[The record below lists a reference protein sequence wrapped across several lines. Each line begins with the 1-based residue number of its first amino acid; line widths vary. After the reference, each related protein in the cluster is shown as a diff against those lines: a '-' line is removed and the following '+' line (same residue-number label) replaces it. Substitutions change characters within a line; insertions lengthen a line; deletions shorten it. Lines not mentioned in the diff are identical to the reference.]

1 MEMDAAISPCKKYR
15 WWLWRRWSDLP
26 LVIWIMMNPSTADH
40 TKNDPTIFK
49 IIRYSTKWGYGA
61 ALILNVYAYRTSRQ
75 ENLPQD
81 AAARLGRHNRRWLS
95 FVMRYAKRKDLKI
108 VCAWGAK
115 HAEAGQYVRDL
126 AKTHR
131 LKLHCLEVSQSGEPK
146 HPLYLKEDLTPQP
159 LGT

>member
-15 WWLWRRWSDLP
+15 WWLWRRWSDMP
-26 LVIWIMMNPSTADH
+26 LVVWIMMNPSTADH

-81 AAARLGRHNRRWLS
+81 AAARLGYANRRWLS
-95 FVMRYAKRKDLKI
+95 TIMRYAKRKNLKV

-115 HAEAGQYVRDL
+115 HAEAGSFIRGLSKDL
-126 AKTHR
+126 GVKLYCLRISKT
-131 LKLHCLEVSQSGEPK
+131 GEPA
-146 HPLYLKEDLTPQP
+146 HPLYLEEHLTPIRMR
-159 LGT
+159 